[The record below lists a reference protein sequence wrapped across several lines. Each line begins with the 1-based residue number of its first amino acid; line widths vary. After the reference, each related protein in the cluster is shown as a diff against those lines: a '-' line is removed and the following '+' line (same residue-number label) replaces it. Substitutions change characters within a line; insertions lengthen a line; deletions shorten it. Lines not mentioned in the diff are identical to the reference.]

1 MNSINSSFNFFM
13 LIFSILKKIYK
24 KVLLAATKLFSY
36 IASIL
41 RLISIK
47 KRLIIFFVLLSSLP
61 LIILGV
67 FSYTKSSKAVK
78 SKIEF
83 FSSEMFA
90 QSAQNIRL
98 KMDIIDYGC
107 VELECNRDAI
117 GLIKKYKS
125 DKSTLRDVLTAFN
138 RILNSKFT
146 EMTIKGCTGSLF
158 ICEGEII
165 GMSGPYQILRGF
177 NLTEEHIRI
186 AKEAKGKSV
195 WLIESLEG
203 IENPYIIVLNQIY
216 DNYTSTDLG
225 TLVLILDQ
233 HFFSD
238 AFSTVN
244 FTETSEVF
252 IVNSEGTIFSSNNIQ
267 KTPLAS
273 KYSNMEVIEEIN
285 RQVAQAYTSQ
295 DMIENSKSVSGTI
308 SSQLNGNKFIYCYS
322 TIKYTDWC
330 IIGTIPYEF
339 LTKDST
345 NLGMTIFEVGT
356 IIFILAILLS
366 VLVSM
371 SIISPMNKLEDY
383 MQNAKN
389 GDLSLCINDRYT
401 DEISGLSKDFDEMI
415 KNIRNLVSKVKES
428 SDQVLKSAG
437 DVTRLSSLYL
447 ASSEQ
452 IAQSMSQIAA
462 GTAEQAS
469 NSSNAVNFVNELSHD
484 INEVEENVKLSAKI
498 IDNTKAISENAMN
511 AIESLNQKSVQT
523 SLVSEEIVNNINTL
537 NTDIKQIEDIVNFIG
552 NISRQ
557 TNLLSLNAAIE
568 AARAGES
575 GKGFS
580 VVAEQI
586 RKLADQTQD
595 ALKTISSV
603 IYDIQKKAEFT
614 ANSANNTQSII
625 KQQLEAVEQ
634 ANNSFET
641 ILQSMDEISNYM
653 DKFSESVNVILES
666 KEKTLN
672 VINDISSVSQETAAT
687 TEEISSTTQ
696 DLIARVEELSNQA
709 NLLNNMAQELNESIS
724 IFKI

>member
-165 GMSGPYQILRGF
+165 GMSAPYQILRGF

-233 HFFSD
+233 LRIIWGSD
-238 AFSTVN
+238 
-244 FTETSEVF
+244 
-252 IVNSEGTIFSSNNIQ
+252 
-267 KTPLAS
+267 
-273 KYSNMEVIEEIN
+273 
-285 RQVAQAYTSQ
+285 
-295 DMIENSKSVSGTI
+295 
-308 SSQLNGNKFIYCYS
+308 
-322 TIKYTDWC
+322 
-330 IIGTIPYEF
+330 
-339 LTKDST
+339 
-345 NLGMTIFEVGT
+345 
-356 IIFILAILLS
+356 
-366 VLVSM
+366 
-371 SIISPMNKLEDY
+371 
-383 MQNAKN
+383 
-389 GDLSLCINDRYT
+389 
-401 DEISGLSKDFDEMI
+401 
-415 KNIRNLVSKVKES
+415 
-428 SDQVLKSAG
+428 
-437 DVTRLSSLYL
+437 
-447 ASSEQ
+447 
-452 IAQSMSQIAA
+452 
-462 GTAEQAS
+462 
-469 NSSNAVNFVNELSHD
+469 
-484 INEVEENVKLSAKI
+484 
-498 IDNTKAISENAMN
+498 
-511 AIESLNQKSVQT
+511 
-523 SLVSEEIVNNINTL
+523 
-537 NTDIKQIEDIVNFIG
+537 
-552 NISRQ
+552 
-557 TNLLSLNAAIE
+557 
-568 AARAGES
+568 
-575 GKGFS
+575 
-580 VVAEQI
+580 
-586 RKLADQTQD
+586 
-595 ALKTISSV
+595 
-603 IYDIQKKAEFT
+603 
-614 ANSANNTQSII
+614 
-625 KQQLEAVEQ
+625 
-634 ANNSFET
+634 
-641 ILQSMDEISNYM
+641 
-653 DKFSESVNVILES
+653 
-666 KEKTLN
+666 
-672 VINDISSVSQETAAT
+672 
-687 TEEISSTTQ
+687 
-696 DLIARVEELSNQA
+696 
-709 NLLNNMAQELNESIS
+709 
-724 IFKI
+724 